1 MRDTIV
7 PEELLTL
14 EHAYPLLGLTGPVDE
29 ATLRAAFRKAVK
41 AARPDLAG
49 GDADLFRRVIAAMR
63 IIQANVPAY
72 PAISAPGPEA
82 PALTPQPAIALS
94 PLQAIAGASVVIHLG
109 GRSLQVKVPAG
120 MRTGEHIRLRKAA
133 SDGSDLHL
141 PVLIKVAD
149 GLTVIG
155 DDIYMGWP
163 VGRRTVSDGGRLEI
177 ETHAGPRSAWITPG
191 LEAPIRIRLRDL
203 GLPARAGRPA
213 GHLFVTLEA
222 VEDAPS
228 AAEHLLA
235 RFTRVW
241 TPERLAA

>member
-1 MRDTIV
+1 MSQTAVHED
-7 PEELLTL
+7 LFTL
-14 EHAYPLLGLTGPVDE
+14 EHAYRLLGLAGPADE
-29 ATLRAAFRKAVK
+29 ATVKIAFRKAVK
-41 AARPDLAG
+41 AARPDVVG
-49 GDADLFRRVIAAMR
+49 GDPDLFRRVIAAMR

-72 PAISAPGPEA
+72 PAIAAPGPQGPA
-82 PALTPQPAIALS
+82 PSPQPVISLT
-94 PLQAIAGASVVIHLG
+94 PLQAVGGSAITLRLG
-109 GRSLQVKVPAG
+109 TRFIRVKVPAG
-120 MRTGEHIRLRKAA
+120 LRTGDHIRLRKAA
-133 SDGSDLHL
+133 ADGSDLHL
-141 PVLIKVAD
+141 PVLIRVSD

-155 DDIYMGWP
+155 DDMYMSWP
-163 VGRRTVSDGGRLEI
+163 VGRRTVSEGGRLEI

-191 LEAPIRIRLRDL
+191 LDAPIRIRLSNL
-203 GLPARAGRPA
+203 GLPARAKRPA